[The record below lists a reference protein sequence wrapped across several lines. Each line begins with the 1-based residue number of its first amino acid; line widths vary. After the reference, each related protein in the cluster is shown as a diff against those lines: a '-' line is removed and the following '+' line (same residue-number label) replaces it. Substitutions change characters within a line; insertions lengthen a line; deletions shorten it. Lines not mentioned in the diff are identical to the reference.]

1 MIKAIQDNTEHIL
14 KLCSKYS
21 VSRLEIFGSAIDENR
36 FSESESDLDF
46 LVEFLPLEPS
56 VHAKCYFSLLSEL
69 QELFS
74 REIDLVESK
83 AIKNPYLLEM
93 IDKER
98 EQIYA
103 A

>member
-1 MIKAIQDNTEHIL
+1 MIKEIQENTEQIL
-14 KLCSKYS
+14 KLCSKYN
-21 VSRLEIFGSAIDENR
+21 VRMLEIFGSAIDEAR
-36 FSESESDLDF
+36 FSESQSVLDF
-46 LVEFLPLEPS
+46 LVEFLPLEPAA
-56 VHAKCYFSLLSEL
+56 HAKSYFSLLSEL
-69 QELFS
+69 QTLFS

>member
-1 MIKAIQDNTEHIL
+1 MIKVIKENTERIL
-14 KLCSKYS
+14 KLCSKYN
-21 VSRLEIFGSAIDENR
+21 VRRLEIFGSALDENR

-46 LVEFLPLEPS
+46 LVEFLSLEPS
-56 VHAKCYFSLLSEL
+56 IHAKNYFSLLSEL
-69 QELFS
+69 QTLFS